1 MLFFVSEIWPKV
13 MRELPAEARFFIVGD
28 SGPDAV
34 GCLASERI
42 VVTGYVPDLK
52 PYFDRARVTVAPLRY
67 GAGIKGKVI
76 QGLCFGAPSVI
87 TPIAAEGIGLTSG
100 QELVIAEGT
109 VEFADRVVDLYHDE
123 HLWNSIQQKGYDFVE
138 SNYSW
143 KRCLQLCERAL
154 DVADGVWLRRHE
166 AARRR
171 LLKDLMR
178 ENEALMLDSNTDSE
192 AGGSAL
198 DAR

>member
-1 MLFFVSEIWPKV
+1 

-34 GCLASERI
+34 GRLASERI

-100 QELVIAEGT
+100 QESVIAEGT
-109 VEFADRVVDLYHDE
+109 VEFANHIVELYHDE
-123 HLWNSIQQKGYDFVE
+123 RLWNSIQQKGYDFVE

-143 KRCLQLCERAL
+143 ERCLQLCRQAL
-154 DVADGVWLRRHE
+154 DVADAVWLRRHE

-171 LLKDLMR
+171 LLNDVMR
-178 ENEALMLDSNTDSE
+178 GNEALLHNNTASK

-198 DAR
+198 DAD